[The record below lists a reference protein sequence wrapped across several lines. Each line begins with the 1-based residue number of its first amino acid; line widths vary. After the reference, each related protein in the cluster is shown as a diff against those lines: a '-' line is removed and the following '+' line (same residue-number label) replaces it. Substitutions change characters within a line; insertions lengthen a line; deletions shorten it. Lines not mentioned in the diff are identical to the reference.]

1 MYHSQVTPHEE
12 SSTKNNDHNQRI
24 STEPLFYDPN
34 NEIVNIDDLGDG
46 GKTGSHSRSR
56 STSRT
61 CLASEPTSTKTL
73 RGGTEAGLYT
83 RHGQVERFEDCI
95 EFCCGNRSCDIA
107 MTINNE
113 CYSVACFNRYTCE
126 VIESEE
132 NKDVKTLVSLVHQSP
147 TKLTTDTVHTTET
160 NVDGRKS
167 PHKQLSICQHTDINH
182 GMTVRGGFRA
192 GKFTEHGI
200 LPDIDACVERC
211 CESLSCDL
219 ALVIGDSCFT
229 LKCDSKELC
238 EMVPAQNADYLQPKL
253 IYLKTRAKISDSVK
267 SGVNQSGSS
276 DIKSDVGNQSIETID
291 GSDEID
297 HVVPVSDHTLVTY
310 KSDEKGEGVD
320 GATNQTVNATK
331 EGRPYDV
338 LKKLDDA
345 SVIQPK
351 QQQKQQ
357 QPVQNS
363 QLERYDHGKIKN
375 FPKGTR
381 IQQSISSGNNSSIT
395 AKQHEE
401 ILLPVVGNNTISK
414 IDLQNANKTLKDLQS
429 MLFMASGNNTKLN
442 DTTERQNPNQA
453 GTRKDLPFSNNFHH
467 EVTNKDKT
475 SQQTSLNSNT
485 VEVDQKKNINNTDN
499 IANNSG
505 MTGEPPTDRNNT
517 VMNTSTDIVQSP
529 KEANGILNDI
539 PKDNKL
545 IAKDIDRDGKSN
557 ATDVAVD
564 SKPNAKNV
572 ANDNN
577 TLNKTECTP
586 YQIFTNQTLHG
597 GSKAGVFQHQQ
608 DITDFDSCV
617 MRCCF
622 HDDCDVA
629 LMMADELCFIVTC
642 HSRDACDVEDPV
654 ETKGKS
660 LIHSKIAYV
669 RIALLEIGTDIL

>member
-12 SSTKNNDHNQRI
+12 SSSKNNDHNQRI

-34 NEIVNIDDLGDG
+34 NEIVNIDDLGG
-46 GKTGSHSRSR
+46 GDKTGSHSRSK

-61 CLASEPTSTKTL
+61 CLASEPISTKTL

-83 RHGQVERFEDCI
+83 RHGQVERYEDCI
-95 EFCCGNRSCDIA
+95 DFCCGNRSCDIA

-132 NKDVKTLVSLVHQSP
+132 NKDVKTLVSLIHQGP

-167 PHKQLSICQHTDINH
+167 PHNQLSICQHTDINH

-200 LPDIDACVERC
+200 LPDVGSCVERC

-219 ALVIGDSCFT
+219 ALVIADSCFT

-267 SGVNQSGSS
+267 NGVNQSGSS
-276 DIKSDVGNQSIETID
+276 DIKSDQSIETID
-291 GSDEID
+291 GSDEIGY
-297 HVVPVSDHTLVTY
+297 VVPVSNHTLVTY
-310 KSDEKGEGVD
+310 KSNEKGEGVD
-320 GATNQTVNATK
+320 GVTNQTVNTTK
-331 EGRPYDV
+331 EGRPYGV
-338 LKKLDDA
+338 LKKLDDT

-363 QLERYDHGKIKN
+363 QLEPSDHGKVKN
-375 FPKGTR
+375 LPKETR
-381 IQQSISSGNNSSIT
+381 IQQSNSNIT
-395 AKQHEE
+395 EKQHKE
-401 ILLPVVGNNTISK
+401 ILLTVVGNNTISK

-429 MLFMASGNNTKLN
+429 MLFMASGNNTKRN
-442 DTTERQNPNQA
+442 DTTGRQQQQQYQPSEA
-453 GTRKDLPFSNNFHH
+453 ATRKDLPFSNNFHQK
-467 EVTNKDKT
+467 VTNKDKT
-475 SQQTSLNSNT
+475 SSNNNT
-485 VEVDQKKNINNTDN
+485 VEVDQKKNINNTDS

-505 MTGEPPTDRNNT
+505 MTDEPPTDRNNT
-517 VMNTSTDIVQSP
+517 VKNTGADIVQSP
-529 KEANGILNDI
+529 KEANGILNDV

-545 IAKDIDRDGKSN
+545 IAKS
-557 ATDVAVD
+557 
-564 SKPNAKNV
+564 V

-597 GSKAGVFQHQQ
+597 GSKSGVFQHQQ
-608 DITDFDSCV
+608 DITNFDSCV
-617 MRCCF
+617 QRCCF

-629 LMMADELCFIVTC
+629 LMMAEELCFIVTC

-660 LIHSKIAYV
+660 PIHSKIAYV
-669 RIALLEIGTDIL
+669 RIALLEIGMDIL